1 MTSQGT
7 PVPPRKTRTIE
18 HIVRYAVIVRPG
30 NIMEPTVVMDVKD
43 SSGEVSG
50 KTTNISADFHGIA
63 SSTRTNEISVGI
75 VGYESASEPE

>member
-1 MTSQGT
+1 
-7 PVPPRKTRTIE
+7 
-18 HIVRYAVIVRPG
+18 
-30 NIMEPTVVMDVKD
+30 MEPTVVMDVKD